1 MTAELKAA
9 IRLTNILLAQISGST
24 VDIANNA
31 LMEALC
37 AALIATSE
45 DRPEFD
51 GIVTSLPRLFAE
63 RADANWESVR
73 ARYVSGGSLQ

>member
-1 MTAELKAA
+1 MTAELKAV

-37 AALIATSE
+37 ATLIATSE
-45 DRPEFD
+45 DRPE
-51 GIVTSLPRLFAE
+51 
-63 RADANWESVR
+63 W
-73 ARYVSGGSLQ
+73 GSLQ